1 VPLLLVTGAACARG
15 ISRLVAIPLFAER
28 LAHSSVPLSHQ
39 AAVARSGGQERPQA
53 GACAL
58 LLTAASTAASRTRAA
73 GGALLPKEQTLWTS

>member
-1 VPLLLVTGAACARG
+1 MPPLFDTGTARARRIG
-15 ISRLVAIPLFAER
+15 RLIAIPLFAER

>member
-1 VPLLLVTGAACARG
+1 MRLLPTTAARHMLRM
-15 ISRLVAIPLFAER
+15 SHLVAIPLFAER

-73 GGALLPKEQTLWTS
+73 GGALLPKEQTLWSS

>member
-1 VPLLLVTGAACARG
+1 MPLLLVTGAACARG

-39 AAVARSGGQERPQA
+39 AAVARSGGQERPKA

-58 LLTAASTAASRTRAA
+58 LLTVASTAASRCRAA

>member
-1 VPLLLVTGAACARG
+1 MPPLVETDAANSRG
-15 ISRLVAIPLFAER
+15 MSRLIAIPLFAER

-39 AAVARSGGQERPQA
+39 AAVARSGGQERPKA

-58 LLTAASTAASRTRAA
+58 LLTVASTAASRCRAA